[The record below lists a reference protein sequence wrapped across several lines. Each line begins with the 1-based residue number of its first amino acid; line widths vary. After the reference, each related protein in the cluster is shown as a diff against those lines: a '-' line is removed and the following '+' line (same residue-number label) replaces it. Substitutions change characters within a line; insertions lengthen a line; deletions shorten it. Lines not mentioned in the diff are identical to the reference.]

1 MSVDQQLQPGEEVLY
16 RAHPT
21 RVYLIPPLA
30 LAALVALG
38 GLVAWQTMEYNLVLP
53 LLAGVVALVLLLV
66 VGWKLVVLRS
76 NEYVLTNRRVVRQ
89 WGLLSKT
96 SVDSYLDKL
105 NNVEHRQGLWG
116 RLLGYGDVEVDTAS
130 ETGTTVFRS
139 IARPLEFKRQVLAA
153 SDAYR
158 AGRGFGPAPALPS
171 AAERMRQLKALL
183 DEGLVSEAEF
193 EAKRRQLLE
202 EM

>member
-1 MSVDQQLQPGEEVLY
+1 MSVEQQLQPGEEILY

-21 RVYLIPPLA
+21 RVGLYPWVA
-30 LAALVALG
+30 LAALAAIG
-38 GLVAWQTMEYNLVLP
+38 GFIAWQAGDNLVLP
-53 LLAGVVALVLLLV
+53 LVGGAVALLLLV
-66 VGWKLVVLRS
+66 VAGWKLLLLNT

-105 NNVEHRQGLWG
+105 NNVEHRQDVWG
-116 RLLGYGDVEVDTAS
+116 RMLGYGDVEIDTAS
-130 ETGTTVFRS
+130 ETGETVFSR
-139 IARPLEFKRQVLAA
+139 IADPLEFKRQILAA

-158 AGRGFGPAPALPS
+158 APRAGVAAPVQPS
-171 AAERMRQLKALL
+171 AAERLRQLKALL
-183 DEGLVSEAEF
+183 DDGLISEAEF
-193 EAKRRQLLE
+193 QAKRQRLLE